1 MSVDVGSSKEAA
13 FVGPRGAPLNVVLRR
28 SLGRFDLV
36 MMTIAA
42 VISVDTIGTVAAGGG
57 TAFIAMLALVVLF
70 LVPYGMVFAEL
81 TSTFPEEGGP
91 YMWVRLAF
99 GRLAG
104 AIAVFFYWVTNPI
117 WLGGTLAA
125 LATATFSAFVLD
137 LGGNLAAMWLVQAA
151 FIWAAIA
158 VAIVSL
164 RRGKYVITAGAIAK
178 LALVAVF
185 TVTTIAYALQNGIQ
199 SLAPGFFTP
208 TLAGFLAVAP
218 ILLFAL
224 SGFEAAS
231 GAAEEMRNPTRDMP
245 VSIVRSGLVAA
256 AVYLL
261 PVLAVFAVIPAE
273 QITGIDGFMAAVSE
287 VFSVYGPAS
296 GAMTSVAAVTLIVVL
311 LTQGAAWM
319 VATDRMQA
327 VAGADG
333 AFPAYFGRFSPRFG
347 TPLRVNIASGVIA
360 TAFMSAAL
368 VLLTNEGGD
377 AASLFMVVLLI
388 ATTTLLISY
397 LIIVPT
403 VIALRHRYPDLR
415 RTYRVPFGTPGVWLA
430 TTVVMF
436 WFGLGTIVA
445 VAPGTLEGLLGI
457 DYDFDEIWGL
467 DQLRVEAFTLG
478 TLAVLAAL
486 AVLGYLLARRDGRSL
501 VGRRG

>member
-1 MSVDVGSSKEAA
+1 MSVDVDSSTGAA
-13 FVGPRGAPLNVVLRR
+13 PVGPKGALLNVVLRR

-57 TAFIAMLALVVLF
+57 TAFVAMLALVVLF

-125 LATATFSAFVLD
+125 LAAATFSSFLLD
-137 LGGNLAAMWLVQAA
+137 LGGNLAAMWLVQAV

-185 TVTTIAYALQNGIQ
+185 TVTTIAYALQNGVQ
-199 SLAPGFFTP
+199 SLAPGFFSP

-296 GAMTSVAAVTLIVVL
+296 GVMTS
-311 LTQGAAWM
+311 
-319 VATDRMQA
+319 
-327 VAGADG
+327 AG
-333 AFPAYFGRFSPRFG
+333 
-347 TPLRVNIASGVIA
+347 
-360 TAFMSAAL
+360 
-368 VLLTNEGGD
+368 GGD
-377 AASLFMVVLLI
+377 A
-388 ATTTLLISY
+388 
-397 LIIVPT
+397 
-403 VIALRHRYPDLR
+403 HRRPVDPGSGVDGGHRPHAGGR
-415 RTYRVPFGTPGVWLA
+415 RR
-430 TTVVMF
+430 
-436 WFGLGTIVA
+436 
-445 VAPGTLEGLLGI
+445 
-457 DYDFDEIWGL
+457 
-467 DQLRVEAFTLG
+467 
-478 TLAVLAAL
+478 
-486 AVLGYLLARRDGRSL
+486 GRSL
-501 VGRRG
+501 PGLLREVQPPVRHPPAGQHRLRPHRDGLHVRRPRAADE